1 MKKNILAFL
10 VSATLMVTLTGM
22 LAGCADQSTQE
33 PTQDVSE
40 QTDGQV
46 QASGEPAQDA
56 DAVMYLSD
64 FNAADHVTLG
74 EYKGIEVEIKEP
86 EVADEDVDMYIDY
99 VLSARA
105 ESVPVTDRGVETGDT
120 VNVDFEGKLD
130 GVPFEG
136 GSAQGFDMTIG
147 AGGFIDGFEE
157 GIVGMETGETK
168 DLDLAFPD
176 PYTNNPDL
184 AGEPVV
190 FTITVN
196 SISQQVIPEL
206 SDELVAQLAI
216 EDCTTVA
223 EYREYVRDG
232 LMENAQAAYEEEKSS
247 AALALIEENSTFQ
260 DAPEGM
266 TSRMKE
272 AVVSTMASYAKLYGV
287 SVEDYVAAAFNS
299 TADAYEDII
308 MEQANLMARRYMMV
322 GAIAA
327 KEGIA
332 ITDAKLDEIL
342 AEEAENYGYENLE
355 AYKEEIDLEAYRE
368 YLLAQ
373 EVMAFLAENT
383 VAVSPIS

>member
-22 LAGCADQSTQE
+22 LAGCANQS
-33 PTQDVSE
+33 TQDVSE

-46 QASGEPAQDA
+46 QASEEPAQDA
-56 DAVMYLSD
+56 DTVMYLSD
-64 FNAADHVTLG
+64 FNAADYATLG
-74 EYKGIEVEIKEP
+74 EYKGIEVEVKEP

-99 VLSARA
+99 MLSAQA
-105 ESVPVTDRGVETGDT
+105 EAVPVTDRGVETGDT

-136 GSAQGFDMTIG
+136 GSAQGFDITIG

-216 EDCTTVA
+216 EGCTTVA
-223 EYREYVRDG
+223 EYREYVWDG

-247 AALALIEENSTFQ
+247 AALALVEENSTFQ

-266 TSRMKE
+266 RSRMKE
-272 AVVSTMASYAKLYGV
+272 VVVSTMTSYAKLYGV
-287 SVEDYVAAAFNS
+287 TVEDYVAAAFNS

-308 MEQANLMARRYMMV
+308 MEQANLMARRYMLV
-322 GAIAA
+322 GAIAE

-355 AYKEEIDLEAYRE
+355 AYKAEIDLEAYRE

-383 VAVSPIS
+383 VAVSPVS